1 VSRAATDSSG
11 STVAGGESIGD
22 PPAAPGEPLKI
33 LVADDEP
40 AMVGVIGA
48 ILGGAGHKI
57 IAAYDGREA
66 IRRFEDE
73 HPDLVLLDL
82 AMPGLDGYECLAQL
96 RDRYPAVRA
105 IVVSATDDEEN
116 IRRALD
122 YGAVCFVGKATDPHD
137 LAGAV
142 HVLLSDSIHL
152 EVPRGRTSTAT
163 AAANGAAAALLTPRE
178 LEILRLASDG
188 LSNSEMAKQL
198 WVTDQTVKF
207 HLSNIYRKLEVS
219 NRTGASRW
227 AREHGLLD
235 DPNPASR
242 ASR

>member
-1 VSRAATDSSG
+1 VTRVVLVDDHPLFIQALRAAVERAGIDVVATASRGDELMDLMRTVETD
-11 STVAGGESIGD
+11 A
-22 PPAAPGEPLKI
+22 
-33 LVADDEP
+33 
-40 AMVGVIGA
+40 
-48 ILGGAGHKI
+48 
-57 IAAYDGREA
+57 
-66 IRRFEDE
+66 
-73 HPDLVLLDL
+73 VLLDL

-96 RDRYPAVRA
+96 RELYPKVRV
-105 IVVSATDDEEN
+105 IVVSASDDEEN

-122 YGAVCFVGKATDPHD
+122 SGAVCFVGKATDPND

-152 EVPRGRTSTAT
+152 EVSRAGRP
-163 AAANGAAAALLTPRE
+163 GPAAAAQNGDAAGLLTPRE

-207 HLSNIYRKLEVS
+207 HLSNIYRKLDVS

-235 DPNPASR
+235 DR
-242 ASR
+242 APSPRTPR

>member
-1 VSRAATDSSG
+1 VTRVVLVDDHPLFVEALRVAVERAG
-11 STVAGGESIGD
+11 IEVAGTASRGDELMDLMESV
-22 PPAAPGEPLKI
+22 E
-33 LVADDEP
+33 AD
-40 AMVGVIGA
+40 A
-48 ILGGAGHKI
+48 
-57 IAAYDGREA
+57 
-66 IRRFEDE
+66 
-73 HPDLVLLDL
+73 VLLDL

-96 RDRYPAVRA
+96 RERHPK
-105 IVVSATDDEEN
+105 VS
-116 IRRALD
+116 
-122 YGAVCFVGKATDPHD
+122 GAVCFVGKATDPND

-152 EVPRGRTSTAT
+152 EVPRGARPGPKTTDT
-163 AAANGAAAALLTPRE
+163 NGAGAGLLTPRE

-198 WVTDQTVKF
+198 WVTDQTIKF

-235 DPNPASR
+235 EPDRSSR
-242 ASR
+242 ISH

>member
-1 VSRAATDSSG
+1 VTRVVLVDDHPLFVEALRAAVERAG
-11 STVAGGESIGD
+11 IEVAGTASRGD
-22 PPAAPGEPLKI
+22 ELME
-33 LVADDEP
+33 LMETVEAD
-40 AMVGVIGA
+40 A
-48 ILGGAGHKI
+48 
-57 IAAYDGREA
+57 
-66 IRRFEDE
+66 
-73 HPDLVLLDL
+73 VLLDL
-82 AMPGLDGYECLAQL
+82 AMPGLDGYECLDQL
-96 RDRYPAVRA
+96 RERHPSTRV

-122 YGAVCFVGKATDPHD
+122 SGAVCFVGKATDPND

-152 EVPRGRTSTAT
+152 EVPRGARPGPRKLST
-163 AAANGAAAALLTPRE
+163 NGAAAGLLTPRE

-227 AREHGLLD
+227 ARGHGLLD
-235 DPNPASR
+235 GEPSSR
-242 ASR
+242 GR

>member
-1 VSRAATDSSG
+1 MYNSRELTNRAVPCTAETAENQFVTRVVLVDDHPLFVQALRAAVERAGIEVVGTASRGDELMELMETVETD
-11 STVAGGESIGD
+11 A
-22 PPAAPGEPLKI
+22 
-33 LVADDEP
+33 
-40 AMVGVIGA
+40 
-48 ILGGAGHKI
+48 
-57 IAAYDGREA
+57 
-66 IRRFEDE
+66 
-73 HPDLVLLDL
+73 VLLDL

-235 DPNPASR
+235 EPNPASR
-242 ASR
+242 VSR

>member
-1 VSRAATDSSG
+1 MTRVVLVDDHPLFVEALRAAVERAG
-11 STVAGGESIGD
+11 LEVAGTASRGD
-22 PPAAPGEPLKI
+22 ELMN
-33 LVADDEP
+33 LMETVEAD
-40 AMVGVIGA
+40 A
-48 ILGGAGHKI
+48 
-57 IAAYDGREA
+57 
-66 IRRFEDE
+66 
-73 HPDLVLLDL
+73 VLLDL
-82 AMPGLDGYECLAQL
+82 AMPGLDGYECLEQL
-96 RDRYPAVRA
+96 RERHPNTRV
-105 IVVSATDDEEN
+105 IVVSATDDQEN

-122 YGAVCFVGKATDPHD
+122 SGAVCFVGKAADPND

-152 EVPRGRTSTAT
+152 EVPRAARPGPRST
-163 AAANGAAAALLTPRE
+163 AANGAAAALLTPRE

-198 WVTDQTVKF
+198 WVTDQTIKF

-235 DPNPASR
+235 DHEPTPR
-242 ASR
+242 TRQ

>member
-1 VSRAATDSSG
+1 VTRVVLVDDHPLFVEALRAAVERAG
-11 STVAGGESIGD
+11 LEVAGTASRGD
-22 PPAAPGEPLKI
+22 ELMN
-33 LVADDEP
+33 LMETVEAD
-40 AMVGVIGA
+40 A
-48 ILGGAGHKI
+48 
-57 IAAYDGREA
+57 
-66 IRRFEDE
+66 
-73 HPDLVLLDL
+73 VLLDL
-82 AMPGLDGYECLAQL
+82 AMPGLDGYECLEQL
-96 RDRYPAVRA
+96 RERHPNTRV
-105 IVVSATDDEEN
+105 IVVSATDDQEN

-122 YGAVCFVGKATDPHD
+122 SGAVCFVGKAADPND

-152 EVPRGRTSTAT
+152 EVPRAARPGPRST
-163 AAANGAAAALLTPRE
+163 AANGAAAALLTPRE

-198 WVTDQTVKF
+198 WVTDQTIKF

-235 DPNPASR
+235 DHEPTPR
-242 ASR
+242 TRQ

>member
-1 VSRAATDSSG
+1 VTRVVLVDDHPLFVEALRAAVERAG
-11 STVAGGESIGD
+11 IEVAGTASRGDELMDLMESV
-22 PPAAPGEPLKI
+22 E
-33 LVADDEP
+33 AD
-40 AMVGVIGA
+40 A
-48 ILGGAGHKI
+48 
-57 IAAYDGREA
+57 
-66 IRRFEDE
+66 
-73 HPDLVLLDL
+73 VLLDL

-96 RDRYPAVRA
+96 RERHPAVRV

-122 YGAVCFVGKATDPHD
+122 SGAVCFVGKATDPND

-152 EVPRGRTSTAT
+152 EVPRGARPGPRN
-163 AAANGAAAALLTPRE
+163 AARNGGGAGLLTPRE

-198 WVTDQTVKF
+198 WVTDQTIKF

-235 DPNPASR
+235 DRDESR
-242 ASR
+242 ISH

>member
-1 VSRAATDSSG
+1 VTRVVLVDDHPLFVEALRAAVERAG
-11 STVAGGESIGD
+11 IEVAGTASRGD
-22 PPAAPGEPLKI
+22 ELME
-33 LVADDEP
+33 LMETVEAD
-40 AMVGVIGA
+40 A
-48 ILGGAGHKI
+48 
-57 IAAYDGREA
+57 
-66 IRRFEDE
+66 
-73 HPDLVLLDL
+73 VLLDL
-82 AMPGLDGYECLAQL
+82 AMPGLDGYECLDQL
-96 RDRYPAVRA
+96 RERHPSTRV

-122 YGAVCFVGKATDPHD
+122 SGAVCFVGKATDPND

-152 EVPRGRTSTAT
+152 EVPRGARPGPRKSST
-163 AAANGAAAALLTPRE
+163 NGAAGLLTPRE

-235 DPNPASR
+235 GEPSSR
-242 ASR
+242 GR

>member
-1 VSRAATDSSG
+1 MELME
-11 STVAGGESIGD
+11 TVE
-22 PPAAPGEPLKI
+22 
-33 LVADDEP
+33 AD
-40 AMVGVIGA
+40 A
-48 ILGGAGHKI
+48 
-57 IAAYDGREA
+57 
-66 IRRFEDE
+66 
-73 HPDLVLLDL
+73 VLLDL
-82 AMPGLDGYECLAQL
+82 AMPGLDGYQCLAQL
-96 RDRYPAVRA
+96 REHHPSTRV

-122 YGAVCFVGKATDPHD
+122 SGAVCFVGKATDPND

-152 EVPRGRTSTAT
+152 EVPRGARPGARQSAS
-163 AAANGAAAALLTPRE
+163 NGAAAGLLTPRE

-235 DPNPASR
+235 DREVSPRSR
-242 ASR
+242 

>member
-1 VSRAATDSSG
+1 VTRVVLVDDHPLFVEALRAAVERAG
-11 STVAGGESIGD
+11 IEVAGTASRGDQLMELMESV
-22 PPAAPGEPLKI
+22 E
-33 LVADDEP
+33 AD
-40 AMVGVIGA
+40 A
-48 ILGGAGHKI
+48 
-57 IAAYDGREA
+57 
-66 IRRFEDE
+66 
-73 HPDLVLLDL
+73 VLLDL

-96 RDRYPAVRA
+96 RARHPEVRV

-122 YGAVCFVGKATDPHD
+122 SGAVCFVGKATDPND

-152 EVPRGRTSTAT
+152 EVPRGARPGPKT
-163 AAANGAAAALLTPRE
+163 AAGNGSSAGLLTPRE

-188 LSNSEMAKQL
+188 LSNSEVAKQL

-235 DPNPASR
+235 DRESSSR
-242 ASR
+242 LSH

>member
-1 VSRAATDSSG
+1 VLQPSADVAAVPVLRIYCGENLDVTRVVLVDDHPLFVEALRAAVERAG
-11 STVAGGESIGD
+11 IEVAGTASRGD
-22 PPAAPGEPLKI
+22 ELME
-33 LVADDEP
+33 LMETVEAD
-40 AMVGVIGA
+40 A
-48 ILGGAGHKI
+48 
-57 IAAYDGREA
+57 
-66 IRRFEDE
+66 
-73 HPDLVLLDL
+73 VLLDL

-96 RDRYPAVRA
+96 RERHPETRV
-105 IVVSATDDEEN
+105 IVVSATDDEAN

-122 YGAVCFVGKATDPHD
+122 SGAVCFVGKATDPND

-152 EVPRGRTSTAT
+152 EVPRGARPGPKNGQNGE
-163 AAANGAAAALLTPRE
+163 AAARLTPRE

-207 HLSNIYRKLEVS
+207 HLSNIYRKLGVG

-235 DPNPASR
+235 VPEPS
-242 ASR
+242 SKS

>member
-1 VSRAATDSSG
+1 MTRVVLVDDHPLFVEALRVAVERAG
-11 STVAGGESIGD
+11 IEVAGTASRGD
-22 PPAAPGEPLKI
+22 ELME
-33 LVADDEP
+33 LMETVEAD
-40 AMVGVIGA
+40 A
-48 ILGGAGHKI
+48 
-57 IAAYDGREA
+57 
-66 IRRFEDE
+66 
-73 HPDLVLLDL
+73 VLLDL

-96 RDRYPAVRA
+96 RERHPKVRV

-122 YGAVCFVGKATDPHD
+122 SGAVCFVGKATDPND

-152 EVPRGRTSTAT
+152 EVPRGARPGPKTTDT
-163 AAANGAAAALLTPRE
+163 NGAGAGLLTPRE

-198 WVTDQTVKF
+198 WVTDQTIKF

-235 DPNPASR
+235 EPDRSSR
-242 ASR
+242 ISH

>member
-1 VSRAATDSSG
+1 MTRVVLVDDHPLFIQALRAAVERAGIEVVGTASRGDELMELMDS
-11 STVAGGESIGD
+11 VE
-22 PPAAPGEPLKI
+22 
-33 LVADDEP
+33 AD
-40 AMVGVIGA
+40 A
-48 ILGGAGHKI
+48 
-57 IAAYDGREA
+57 
-66 IRRFEDE
+66 
-73 HPDLVLLDL
+73 VLLDL
-82 AMPGLDGYECLAQL
+82 AMPGLDGYQCLAQL
-96 RDRYPAVRA
+96 RERHPEIRV

-116 IRRALD
+116 VRRALD
-122 YGAVCFVGKATDPHD
+122 SGAVCFVGKATDPND

-152 EVPRGRTSTAT
+152 EVPRGARPGASARAT
-163 AAANGAAAALLTPRE
+163 NGAANGLLTPRE
-178 LEILRLASDG
+178 LEILKLASDG

-235 DPNPASR
+235 DRDASTNL
-242 ASR
+242 SR

>member
-1 VSRAATDSSG
+1 VTRVVLVDDHPLFVEALRVAVERAG
-11 STVAGGESIGD
+11 IEVAGTASRGD
-22 PPAAPGEPLKI
+22 ELMELMKT
-33 LVADDEP
+33 VEAD
-40 AMVGVIGA
+40 A
-48 ILGGAGHKI
+48 
-57 IAAYDGREA
+57 
-66 IRRFEDE
+66 
-73 HPDLVLLDL
+73 VLLDL
-82 AMPGLDGYECLAQL
+82 AMPGIDGYECLVQL
-96 RDRYPAVRA
+96 RELHPSTRV

-122 YGAVCFVGKATDPHD
+122 SGAVCFVGKATDPND

-152 EVPRGRTSTAT
+152 EVPRGARPGPK
-163 AAANGAAAALLTPRE
+163 AAAENGAAAGVLTPRE

-207 HLSNIYRKLEVS
+207 HLSNIYRKLEVG

-235 DPNPASR
+235 DHDQSPKVSR
-242 ASR
+242 

>member
-1 VSRAATDSSG
+1 DA
-11 STVAGGESIGD
+11 
-22 PPAAPGEPLKI
+22 
-33 LVADDEP
+33 
-40 AMVGVIGA
+40 
-48 ILGGAGHKI
+48 
-57 IAAYDGREA
+57 
-66 IRRFEDE
+66 
-73 HPDLVLLDL
+73 VLLDL
-82 AMPGLDGYECLAQL
+82 AMPGLDGYQCLAQL
-96 RDRYPAVRA
+96 RERHPKIRV

-122 YGAVCFVGKATDPHD
+122 SGAVCFVGKATDPND

-152 EVPRGRTSTAT
+152 EVPRGARPG
-163 AAANGAAAALLTPRE
+163 AAKAAENGAAAALLTPRE

-198 WVTDQTVKF
+198 WVTDQTIKF
-207 HLSNIYRKLEVS
+207 HLSNIYRKLEVG

-235 DPNPASR
+235 DRDPSTR
-242 ASR
+242 ISH

>member
-1 VSRAATDSSG
+1 VTRVVLVDDHPLFVEALRAAVERAG
-11 STVAGGESIGD
+11 LEVAGTASRGD
-22 PPAAPGEPLKI
+22 ELMN
-33 LVADDEP
+33 LMETVEAD
-40 AMVGVIGA
+40 A
-48 ILGGAGHKI
+48 
-57 IAAYDGREA
+57 
-66 IRRFEDE
+66 
-73 HPDLVLLDL
+73 VLLDL
-82 AMPGLDGYECLAQL
+82 AMPGLDGYECLDQL
-96 RDRYPAVRA
+96 RERHPNTRV
-105 IVVSATDDEEN
+105 IVVSATDDQEN

-122 YGAVCFVGKATDPHD
+122 SGAVCFVGKAADPND

-152 EVPRGRTSTAT
+152 EVPR
-163 AAANGAAAALLTPRE
+163 AANGAAAALLTPRE

-235 DPNPASR
+235 DYEPAPR
-242 ASR
+242 TRQ

>member
-1 VSRAATDSSG
+1 VTRVVLVDDHPLFVEALRVAVERAG
-11 STVAGGESIGD
+11 IEVAGTASRGD
-22 PPAAPGEPLKI
+22 ELMALMEN
-33 LVADDEP
+33 VEAD
-40 AMVGVIGA
+40 A
-48 ILGGAGHKI
+48 
-57 IAAYDGREA
+57 
-66 IRRFEDE
+66 
-73 HPDLVLLDL
+73 VLLDL
-82 AMPGLDGYECLAQL
+82 AMPGLDGYACLDQL
-96 RDRYPAVRA
+96 REHYPKTRV

-122 YGAVCFVGKATDPHD
+122 SGAVCFVGKATDPND

-152 EVPRGRTSTAT
+152 EVPRGARPGPRTSG
-163 AAANGAAAALLTPRE
+163 ANGAAAALLTPRE

-198 WVTDQTVKF
+198 WVTDQTIKF

-235 DPNPASR
+235 DYEPTQRPR
-242 ASR
+242 H

>member
-1 VSRAATDSSG
+1 MTRVVLVDDHPLFVEALRVAVERAG
-11 STVAGGESIGD
+11 IEVAGTASRGD
-22 PPAAPGEPLKI
+22 ELME
-33 LVADDEP
+33 LMENVEAD
-40 AMVGVIGA
+40 A
-48 ILGGAGHKI
+48 
-57 IAAYDGREA
+57 
-66 IRRFEDE
+66 
-73 HPDLVLLDL
+73 VLLDL
-82 AMPGLDGYECLAQL
+82 AMPGLDGYECLDQL
-96 RDRYPAVRA
+96 RERYPKTRV

-122 YGAVCFVGKATDPHD
+122 SGAVCFVGKATDPND

-152 EVPRGRTSTAT
+152 EVPRGARPGPR
-163 AAANGAAAALLTPRE
+163 AAGANGAAAALLTPRE

-198 WVTDQTVKF
+198 WVTDQTIKF

-235 DPNPASR
+235 DYEPTQR
-242 ASR
+242 TRR

>member
-1 VSRAATDSSG
+1 MYYSREPKHRLSPNVLRILRRTSVLTRVVLVDDHQLFIQALRAAVERAGIDVVGTASRGDELMELMGTVETD
-11 STVAGGESIGD
+11 A
-22 PPAAPGEPLKI
+22 
-33 LVADDEP
+33 
-40 AMVGVIGA
+40 
-48 ILGGAGHKI
+48 
-57 IAAYDGREA
+57 
-66 IRRFEDE
+66 
-73 HPDLVLLDL
+73 VLLDL

-96 RDRYPAVRA
+96 RERYPKVRV

-122 YGAVCFVGKATDPHD
+122 SGAVCFVGKATDPND

-152 EVPRGRTSTAT
+152 EVPRGARPGPAAT
-163 AAANGAAAALLTPRE
+163 DKNGAAAAGLLTPRE

-207 HLSNIYRKLEVS
+207 HLSNIYRKLEVN

-227 AREHGLLD
+227 AREHGLLND
-235 DPNPASR
+235 GEPSQQTPR
-242 ASR
+242 

>member
-1 VSRAATDSSG
+1 MTRVVLVDDHPLFVEALRAAVERAG
-11 STVAGGESIGD
+11 IEVAGTASRGD
-22 PPAAPGEPLKI
+22 ELMK
-33 LVADDEP
+33 LMETVDAD
-40 AMVGVIGA
+40 A
-48 ILGGAGHKI
+48 
-57 IAAYDGREA
+57 
-66 IRRFEDE
+66 
-73 HPDLVLLDL
+73 VLLDL
-82 AMPGLDGYECLAQL
+82 AMPGLDGYECLDQL
-96 RDRYPAVRA
+96 RDRYPKTRV

-122 YGAVCFVGKATDPHD
+122 SGAVCFVGKATDPND

-152 EVPRGRTSTAT
+152 EVPRSARPGPRASRT
-163 AAANGAAAALLTPRE
+163 NGAAAALLTPRE

-198 WVTDQTVKF
+198 WVTDQTIKF

-235 DPNPASR
+235 DYEPTPRSQR
-242 ASR
+242 

>member
-1 VSRAATDSSG
+1 MTRVVLVDDHPLFVEALRVAVERAG
-11 STVAGGESIGD
+11 IEVAGTASRGD
-22 PPAAPGEPLKI
+22 ELMALMEN
-33 LVADDEP
+33 VEAD
-40 AMVGVIGA
+40 A
-48 ILGGAGHKI
+48 
-57 IAAYDGREA
+57 
-66 IRRFEDE
+66 
-73 HPDLVLLDL
+73 VLLDL
-82 AMPGLDGYECLAQL
+82 AMPGLDGYECLDQL
-96 RDRYPAVRA
+96 REHYPKTRV

-122 YGAVCFVGKATDPHD
+122 SGAVCFVGKATDPND

-152 EVPRGRTSTAT
+152 EVPRGARPGPRTSG
-163 AAANGAAAALLTPRE
+163 ANGAAAALLTPRE

-198 WVTDQTVKF
+198 WVTDQTIKF

-235 DPNPASR
+235 DYEPTPR
-242 ASR
+242 PRH

>member
-1 VSRAATDSSG
+1 VTRVVLVDDHPLFVEALRVAVERAG
-11 STVAGGESIGD
+11 IEVAGTASRGD
-22 PPAAPGEPLKI
+22 ELME
-33 LVADDEP
+33 LMEDVEAD
-40 AMVGVIGA
+40 A
-48 ILGGAGHKI
+48 
-57 IAAYDGREA
+57 
-66 IRRFEDE
+66 
-73 HPDLVLLDL
+73 VLLDL
-82 AMPGLDGYECLAQL
+82 AMPGLDGYECLDQL
-96 RDRYPAVRA
+96 RERYPQTRV

-122 YGAVCFVGKATDPHD
+122 SGAVCFVGKATDPND

-152 EVPRGRTSTAT
+152 EVPRGARPGPR
-163 AAANGAAAALLTPRE
+163 AAGANGVAAALLTPRE

-198 WVTDQTVKF
+198 WVTDQTIKF
-207 HLSNIYRKLEVS
+207 HLSNIYRKLEVT

-235 DPNPASR
+235 DHEPTQRSR
-242 ASR
+242 R

>member
-1 VSRAATDSSG
+1 MYNSRELTNRAVPCTAETAENQFVTRVVLVDDHPLFVQALRAAVERAGIEVVGTASRGDELMELMETVETD
-11 STVAGGESIGD
+11 A
-22 PPAAPGEPLKI
+22 
-33 LVADDEP
+33 
-40 AMVGVIGA
+40 
-48 ILGGAGHKI
+48 
-57 IAAYDGREA
+57 
-66 IRRFEDE
+66 
-73 HPDLVLLDL
+73 VLLDL